1 VLFLLDMYL
10 GVELLGHRVISC
22 LTFWRI
28 VKLCSKA
35 ATPFYITI
43 KYESFSFSKPMT
55 MFVLIILIMVV
66 PVCDVIF
73 HYGFDL
79 GVVMP
84 SILCVY
90 WSLAYFLWIKVYS
103 NSFLIWIFLNCSSSL
118 YSGNKSLTEYIIGKC
133 FLPLFLHS
141 CPWCTRGSKF

>member
-1 VLFLLDMYL
+1 MYL

-84 SILCVY
+84 SILHVY
-90 WSLAYFLWIKVYS
+90 WSLASFLWINVYS
-103 NSFLIWIFLNCSSSL
+103 NSFLIWFFWTVVVLYIFWKQVPDWIYNWQVFSPLVFTFLSL
-118 YSGNKSLTEYIIGKC
+118 M
-133 FLPLFLHS
+133 H
-141 CPWCTRGSKF
+141 TRFKILIN